1 MLNWPVTLEVGC
13 DSEVVSIVSEPLL
26 ISSPAEHTRL
36 STASDA
42 DVSCVTV
49 IFGRL
54 MTASSEA
61 VGTCWSLGLAE
72 LTQLLAV
79 SQSPPAVLVQI
90 IVASKVRSSRC
101 ISPGRKARRCTRPG
115 IENEVRRDRG
125 KVRRMELLLGC
136 KQGSR

>member
-90 IVASKVRSSRC
+90 IVDNKVRSS
-101 ISPGRKARRCTRPG
+101 SWLSAGRKTRRNTRWG
-115 IENEVRRDRG
+115 VENEVRRDVG
-125 KVRRMELLLGC
+125 NVGRMGA
-136 KQGSR
+136 